1 MRPARRREA
10 VDQVRAT
17 WQVSIRR
24 ACSVL
29 QAERSSYHYRGKRR
43 PQAILS
49 KRIKEIAETRV
60 RYGYRRIHVLL
71 RREGWQ
77 VNAKRVWRLYREMG
91 LQLRNK
97 APKRRVQAKLR
108 EGRSGAVAANE
119 VWAMD
124 FVHDQLF
131 DGRKIRVLTIVDTFT
146 RLSPAIDVRQSY
158 RSADVVATLERAA
171 VETGLPK
178 TIRVDNGPEFVGKDL
193 DLWAF
198 MRGVTLDF
206 SRPGKPT
213 DNAYIESFNGKF
225 RAEYLNENW
234 FLSLDE
240 ARQKC
245 EAWRRDYND
254 VRPHSSLGGK
264 TPRELH
270 PRLGNPDQP
279 SRG

>member
-10 VDQVRAT
+10 VDRMRAT
-17 WQVSIRR
+17 WRVSIRR

-29 QAERSSYHYRGKRR
+29 QAERSSYHYKGKRR
-43 PQAILS
+43 PQAVLN

-71 RREGWQ
+71 RREGWR
-77 VNAKRVWRLYREMG
+77 VNAKRV
-91 LQLRNK
+91 
-97 APKRRVQAKLR
+97 
-108 EGRSGAVAANE
+108 
-119 VWAMD
+119 
-124 FVHDQLF
+124 
-131 DGRKIRVLTIVDTFT
+131 
-146 RLSPAIDVRQSY
+146 
-158 RSADVVATLERAA
+158 
-171 VETGLPK
+171 
-178 TIRVDNGPEFVGKDL
+178 NGPEFVSKEL

-225 RAEYLNENW
+225 RSECLNANW
-234 FLSLDE
+234 FLCLDE

-245 EAWRRDYND
+245 EAWRRDYNEC
-254 VRPHSSLGGK
+254 VRIAHSAAKRRKSFIPGSA
-264 TPRELH
+264 T
-270 PRLGNPDQP
+270 P